1 MEAGT
6 IAQVSMAPHWLAGT
20 RTILVWTM
28 GVTKAARLSRNG
40 MGGGNWDGRSQG
52 AGSATVSD

>member
-28 GVTKAARLSRNG
+28 GITKAARLSRNG
-40 MGGGNWDGRSQG
+40 MGGGNWDGRS
-52 AGSATVSD
+52 